1 MTKQDK
7 TQLTEN
13 GVSQSRSSSH
23 HSTNQISAS
32 QATASQAS
40 GTESAKVLI
49 SGNLSGVALGIVL
62 GIALSM
68 LISALLWWLFAGS
81 TGALHDSG
89 EQRDEKQPLYWVAPM
104 DDSYRRDKPG
114 KSPMGMDLVPVYQDN
129 AMSGMQHG
137 NMMSAG
143 TVMIAPNVQQNM
155 GVRTQKVRIG
165 YLNSTISVTGNVT
178 YNEDTIVH
186 IHPRVEGWVDNLFIK
201 SQGEEVKQ
209 GQALYTLYSPELVS
223 AQEEFLLALK
233 RNDRKLIAG
242 ARARLSA
249 LDLSNAFIETLQQT
263 QKVSQTVTFYA
274 ERSGV
279 VEALTIREGFF
290 VKPGTT
296 IMSIAKLDSVWVIAD
311 VPETF
316 VQRINL
322 HDGVEVSLGFSPDQ
336 RWQSHIDYIY
346 PSLDPVT
353 RTLKVRVPVS
363 NDNSLLKPNM
373 FANVKITP
381 REDRPSLL
389 VPKSAVIRTA
399 TSNRVVVTDNTGH
412 FKSIAVVL
420 GGKDERYFEVT
431 DGLLPDDIVVVSA
444 QFLIDSESSKDS
456 DLMRMSEPDNQATT
470 TGKIVALPESS
481 QASSINNQRSKI
493 TIARGPI
500 EKWGRGPATMD
511 FVLSP
516 HIDLSSFSV
525 GDDIVFTFVTGNDF
539 TVVQLKPAN
548 EIGAS
553 SLSHDSHSHNSDTQ
567 TGNMQSLEHHQ
578 GADEDKS
585 MDNMEHMEHMN
596 HD

>member
-1 MTKQDK
+1 MDEDINMTKQDK
-7 TQLTEN
+7 KQLTEN
-13 GVSQSRSSSH
+13 GASQSRSSSH
-23 HSTNQISAS
+23 HSTNQ
-32 QATASQAS
+32 TS
-40 GTESAKVLI
+40 GTESGKALI
-49 SGNLSGVALGIVL
+49 SGNLSGIALGIVL
-62 GIALSM
+62 GM

-89 EQRDEKQPLYWVAPM
+89 EQSDAKQPLYWVAPM

-114 KSPMGMDLVPVYQDN
+114 KSPMGMDLVPVYEDN

-155 GVRTQKVRIG
+155 GVRTQKVRVG
-165 YLNSTISVTGNVT
+165 YLNSTISVTGNVA

-186 IHPRVEGWVDNLFIK
+186 IHPRVEGWIDSLFIK
-201 SQGEEVKQ
+201 SQGDEVKQ

-233 RNDRKLIAG
+233 RNDKKLIAG
-242 ARARLSA
+242 ARARLRA

-363 NDNSLLKPNM
+363 NDSSLLKPNM

-381 REDRPSLL
+381 RENRPSLL

-399 TSNRVVVTDNTGH
+399 TSTRVVVTDNTGH

-420 GGKDERYFEVT
+420 GGSDKRYFEVT
-431 DGLLPDDIVVVSA
+431 DGLLPNDIIVVSA

-481 QASSINNQRSKI
+481 QASSIDNQRSKI

-548 EIGAS
+548 EVGAS
-553 SLSHDSHSHNSDTQ
+553 SLSHGSHSHDLHNSHSQ
-567 TGNMQSLEHHQ
+567 TGHMQSHEHHQ
-578 GADEDKS
+578 DADEDKG
-585 MDNMEHMEHMN
+585 MDNMEHMEHMEHMN